1 MRVLPPAFALLLA
14 LFFASCESSPPP
26 YQYQFV
32 YGRSAIL
39 RNGRAIAPMDAP
51 EPVKR
56 AIAAGNQ
63 IVGRPYIYGGGHRSF
78 ECKGYDCSGTSSYVL
93 HGAGLLATPMPSDSF
108 RSYGASGPGKWITI
122 YARRGHVFMV
132 VAGLRIDTGYNGQGE
147 GPRWSTQGRPA
158 KGCVLRHPP
167 GL

>member
-1 MRVLPPAFALLLA
+1 MRFLPSSLALLIALA
-14 LFFASCESSPPP
+14 LASCESSPPP

-39 RNGRAIAPMDAP
+39 RNGQAIAPRDAP

-56 AIAAGNQ
+56 AIAAGNH

-78 ECKGYDCSGTSSYVL
+78 DCKGYDCSGTASFVL
-93 HGAGLLATPMPSDSF
+93 HGAGLLAAPEPSDVF
-108 RSYGASGPGKWITI
+108 RNYGASGPGNWITI

-147 GPRWSTQGRPA
+147 GPRWSTLGRPT
-158 KGCVLRHPP
+158 KGCVLRHPR

>member
-1 MRVLPPAFALLLA
+1 MVP
-14 LFFASCESSPPP
+14 
-26 YQYQFV
+26 V
-32 YGRSAIL
+32 
-39 RNGRAIAPMDAP
+39 DAP

-56 AIAAGNQ
+56 SVAAGNH

-78 ECKGYDCSGTSSYVL
+78 ECKGYDCSGTASFVL
-93 HGAGLLATPMPSDSF
+93 HGAGLLVTPIPSDAF
-108 RSYGASGPGKWITI
+108 RNYGTSGPGKWITI

-147 GPRWSTQGRPA
+147 GPRWSTMGRPA
-158 KGCVLRHPP
+158 NSCVLRHPP